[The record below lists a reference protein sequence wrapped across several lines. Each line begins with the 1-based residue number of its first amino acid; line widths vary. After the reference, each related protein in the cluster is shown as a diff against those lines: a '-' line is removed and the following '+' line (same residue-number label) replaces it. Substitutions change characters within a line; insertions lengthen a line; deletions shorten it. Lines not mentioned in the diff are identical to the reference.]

1 MRGNTTSRGALGT
14 SDGLMAGRVAGRAS
28 KSAAPTARRAARAVF
43 AVIVV
48 AAALGWSAAP
58 ASAHNY
64 VVGSSPSADAVVTEQ
79 PGVFSV
85 TTNDQLLDLGGTGSG
100 SAMVV
105 TGPASA
111 PLFYG
116 DGCATVAGFTV
127 ETAAQLGAAG
137 EYTVIWQTVS
147 TDGHAISD
155 EFRFDW
161 QPAAGQTLSDGATA
175 APTCSAETDVATT
188 DTAPSPPADPSV
200 AGSSLSTVAWIGG
213 TLGAVLLAVTVTLL
227 LLRSKPR
234 P

>member
-1 MRGNTTSRGALGT
+1 MRGNTTTRGPLGR
-14 SDGLMAGRVAGRAS
+14 SNGRAAGRKKSGASTPSVVPAG
-28 KSAAPTARRAARAVF
+28 RRAASAVF
-43 AVIVV
+43 AVVVV
-48 AAALGWSAAP
+48 AAALGWGAAP

-64 VVGSSPSADAVVTEQ
+64 VVDSSPAADTVVTEQ

-85 TTNDQLLDLGGTGSG
+85 TTNDLLLDLGGTGSG
-100 SAMVV
+100 SAMVI

-116 DGCATVAGFTV
+116 DGCATVSGATV

-155 EFRFDW
+155 EFQFDW
-161 QPAAGQTLSDGATA
+161 QPTAGQTLADGAPA
-175 APTCSAETDVATT
+175 AVTCGAKADATTT
-188 DTAPSPPADPSV
+188 DTATSPPADT
-200 AGSSLSTVAWIGG
+200 AADSSLSTLAWIGG
-213 TLGAVLLAVTVTLL
+213 TVGAVLLAIIVTLL
-227 LLRSKPR
+227 LLRRKPR

>member
-1 MRGNTTSRGALGT
+1 MRGNTTPRGALPT
-14 SDGLMAGRVAGRAS
+14 SDGLMNGPTDPTVHR
-28 KSAAPTARRAARAVF
+28 TARALF
-43 AVIVV
+43 AVVV
-48 AAALGWSAAP
+48 IAAAIGWGAAP

-64 VVGSSPSADAVVTEQ
+64 VVGSSPTADAVVTEQ

-100 SAMVV
+100 SAMIV

-116 DGCATVAGFTV
+116 DGCATVAGATV
-127 ETAAQLGAAG
+127 ETEAQLGAAG

-155 EFRFDW
+155 EFTFDW
-161 QPAAGQTLSDGATA
+161 QPAAGQTLADGAA
-175 APTCSAETDVATT
+175 AALTCGAETDTATP
-188 DTAPSPPADPSV
+188 DTAASPPADTS
-200 AGSSLSTVAWIGG
+200 ADSALSTIAWIGG
-213 TLGAVLLAVTVTLL
+213 TLGAVVLAVAVTLL
-227 LLRSKPR
+227 ILRRTPR